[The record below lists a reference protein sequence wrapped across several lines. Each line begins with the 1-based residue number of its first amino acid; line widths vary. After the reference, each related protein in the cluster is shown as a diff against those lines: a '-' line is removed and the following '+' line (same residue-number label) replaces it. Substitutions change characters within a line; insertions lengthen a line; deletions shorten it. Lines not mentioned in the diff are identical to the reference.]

1 MDCSN
6 VVNPMIFAPWGNLGG
21 WFQRKKVPPFLVELR
36 MDLIFQFW
44 VPYGMYSYNGR
55 AKESIVGNAIDL
67 PKNGS
72 ESHKNGNL
80 FQGVFPW
87 LHRSNDYEMSC
98 ATDHWAPVRKAS
110 VSLSFLFL
118 SLLSQHLAG
127 SECDGLETWSHST
140 LRYRRCF

>member
-1 MDCSN
+1 
-6 VVNPMIFAPWGNLGG
+6 
-21 WFQRKKVPPFLVELR
+21 

-87 LHRSNDYEMSC
+87 LHRSNDYEMSLG
-98 ATDHWAPVRKAS
+98 PREESLRKLVVLVPFAS
-110 VSLSFLFL
+110 VAAPGRIRMRWLGDLEPFDIEIPQMFLI
-118 SLLSQHLAG
+118 
-127 SECDGLETWSHST
+127 
-140 LRYRRCF
+140 